1 MKKSIVLF
9 INLIV
14 LLILFSS
21 CDLAELFG
29 SEDGDGGS
37 APTHHAEGITFTDT
51 DTDNGQI
58 GGTINIIK
66 AIDETDI
73 NTYVVYYS
81 VDGTNASGQAIIELS
96 KTGGNLQYLIPLN
109 TNIAGINYFL
119 VRTKNSHGEM
129 NTGVNHLIVDPQ
141 DIVIPTEPVDLEVNF
156 RASVQEVYNYNVY
169 TRSNKNDYINNFR
182 YSYPTSYIGYE
193 TIPGINDNMFNIIR
207 MYYPVWRFGIVT
219 TYNNVSYNNNNYL
232 NFSGNTD
239 DMFQDR
245 YEQYNTYLTYFED
258 NEIVTQGNDLSQIFY
273 INISENFNNYFIYTA
288 PVNYT
293 YNNQLIW
300 KRSFAIRLNVNV
312 VRKNDNSI
320 VYSYPNQIL
329 ISDYFNLYKW
339 YEKVSTA
346 VLYYKVNQIIATKSD
361 TAEFTNIYINTANCI
376 SFEIID
382 NNLHVFLK
390 DVSTKIT
397 GVIATFD
404 VVNPNT
410 NENESYSLQIQ

>member
-21 CDLAELFG
+21 CDIAELFG
-29 SEDGDGGS
+29 GDEEEGS
-37 APTHHAEGITFTDT
+37 PPTHHAEGITFTDT

-58 GGTINIIK
+58 GGTVNIIK
-66 AIDETDI
+66 AIDESNI
-73 NTYVVYYS
+73 NSYVMYYS
-81 VDGTNASGQAIIELS
+81 VDGTNKSGSPIIEFS
-96 KTGGNLQYLIPLN
+96 KTGGNLQYQIPQN
-109 TNIAGINYFL
+109 TNISGINYFI
-119 VRTKNSHGEM
+119 VRTKNSNGEM
-129 NTGVNHLIVDPQ
+129 NTGVNHLIVDPP

-207 MYYPVWRFGIVT
+207 MYYPVWRFGLFT
-219 TYNNVSYNNNNYL
+219 TYNNVPYNNNNYL

-288 PVNYT
+288 PENYT
-293 YNNQLIW
+293 YNNQLVW
-300 KRSFAIRLNVNV
+300 RRSFAIRLIVNV
-312 VRKNDNSI
+312 IRKYDNSI

-361 TAEFTNIYINTANCI
+361 TAEFANIYINTANCI